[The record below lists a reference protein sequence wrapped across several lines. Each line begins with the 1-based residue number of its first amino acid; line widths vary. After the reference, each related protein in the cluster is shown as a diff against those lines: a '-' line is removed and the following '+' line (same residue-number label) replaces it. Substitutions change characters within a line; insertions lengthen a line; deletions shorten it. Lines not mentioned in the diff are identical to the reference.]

1 MGLEDLMNAYTW
13 SVAFNEGWDQES
25 FTIEFRARFVG
36 GPPPR
41 LGPEQS
47 VCRSLSPRPLFADG
61 WLVGAGLLALSPTL
75 ALLLS

>member
-1 MGLEDLMNAYTW
+1 MRLEDRMIAYTW
-13 SVAFNEGWDQES
+13 AVAFNEGWDQES
-25 FTIEFRARFVG
+25 FINEFWAGSVG

-47 VCRSLSPRPLFADG
+47 ACRSLSPRPLFADG